1 MRVEG
6 GAGFVRV
13 RYGRLG
19 AGGVPDARLD
29 RSEALRY
36 LGYAGQQVDQALL
49 ARFNSLAD
57 ECEKAIA
64 PTFAWSVFDIDEER
78 TRWEALGPGM
88 SGETARRDGASDA
101 EAPRDEAVSV
111 VERHGEP
118 GGRIECGK
126 GSGPRVAL
134 SGCGLVLEGGSIAE
148 HLRGASQV
156 ALMACTLSAVS
167 EREMRKH
174 EAISVADGVM
184 FGACCSALVEAAAN
198 VVEGLVVGFAKD
210 MGMSTNWRFSPGY
223 GDLPLSVQPAFL
235 RALDAGRRLGIATT
249 STNMLVPVK
258 SVTAVVGLFET
269 PDDHGEARDACAI
282 CSLKDGCELRKR
294 GVTCHG

>member
-1 MRVEG
+1 MM
-6 GAGFVRV
+6 V

-36 LGYAGQQVDQALL
+36 LGYTGQQVDEALL
-49 ARFNSLAD
+49 TRFNRLAD
-57 ECEKAIA
+57 ECERSIK
-64 PTFAWSVFDIDEER
+64 PVFAWSVFDIDEGR
-78 TRWEALGPGM
+78 TCWEALEPATTGSLNVLDTSADAVESCSTVS
-88 SGETARRDGASDA
+88 SGEA
-101 EAPRDEAVSV
+101 
-111 VERHGEP
+111 
-118 GGRIECGK
+118 ECGK
-126 GSGPRVAL
+126 GRLPKVAL
-134 SGCGLVLEGGSIAE
+134 EGCDLILEGNSIAE
-148 HLRGASQV
+148 HLRGACKV
-156 ALMACTLSAVS
+156 ALMACTLGAVS

-198 VVEGLVVGFAKD
+198 ITEDLVVRFAQD

-223 GDLPLSVQPAFL
+223 GDLPLNVQPVFL
-235 RALDAGRRLGIATT
+235 KALDASRRLGISVT

-258 SVTAVVGLFET
+258 SVTAVLGLFEK
-269 PDDHGEARDACAI
+269 PADGGEARVDACAI
-282 CSLKDGCELRKR
+282 CRLRDGCELRKR

>member
-1 MRVEG
+1 MM
-6 GAGFVRV
+6 V

-36 LGYAGQQVDQALL
+36 LGYTGQQVDEALL
-49 ARFNSLAD
+49 TRFNRLAD
-57 ECEKAIA
+57 ECERSIK
-64 PTFAWSVFDIDEER
+64 PVFAWSVFDIDEGR
-78 TRWEALGPGM
+78 TCWEALEPATTGSLNVLDTSADAVESCSTVS
-88 SGETARRDGASDA
+88 SGEA
-101 EAPRDEAVSV
+101 
-111 VERHGEP
+111 
-118 GGRIECGK
+118 ECGK
-126 GSGPRVAL
+126 GRLPKVAL
-134 SGCGLVLEGGSIAE
+134 EGCDLILEGNSIAE
-148 HLRGASQV
+148 HLRGACKV
-156 ALMACTLSAVS
+156 ALMACTLGAVS

-198 VVEGLVVGFAKD
+198 ITEDLVVRFAQD

-223 GDLPLSVQPAFL
+223 GDLPLNVQPVFL
-235 RALDAGRRLGIATT
+235 KALDASRRLGISVT

-258 SVTAVVGLFET
+258 SVTAVLGLFEKT
-269 PDDHGEARDACAI
+269 ADGGEARVDACAI
-282 CSLKDGCELRKR
+282 CRLRDGCELRKR

>member
-1 MRVEG
+1 M
-6 GAGFVRV
+6 V

-36 LGYAGQQVDQALL
+36 LGYTGQQVDEALL
-49 ARFNSLAD
+49 TRFNRLAD
-57 ECEKAIA
+57 ECERSIK
-64 PTFAWSVFDIDEER
+64 PVFAWSVFDIDEGR
-78 TRWEALGPGM
+78 TCWEALEPATTGSLNVLDASADAVESCSTVS
-88 SGETARRDGASDA
+88 SGEA
-101 EAPRDEAVSV
+101 
-111 VERHGEP
+111 
-118 GGRIECGK
+118 ECGK
-126 GSGPRVAL
+126 GRLPKVAL
-134 SGCGLVLEGGSIAE
+134 EGCDLILEGNSIAE
-148 HLRGASQV
+148 HLRGACKV
-156 ALMACTLSAVS
+156 ALMACTLGAVS

-198 VVEGLVVGFAKD
+198 ITEDLVVRFAQD

-223 GDLPLSVQPAFL
+223 GDLPLNVQPAFL
-235 RALDAGRRLGIATT
+235 KALDASRRLGISVT

-258 SVTAVVGLFET
+258 SVTAVLGLFEKT
-269 PDDHGEARDACAI
+269 ADGGEARVDACAI
-282 CSLKDGCELRKR
+282 CRLRDGCELRKR

>member
-1 MRVEG
+1 MM
-6 GAGFVRV
+6 V

-36 LGYAGQQVDQALL
+36 LGYTGQQVDEALL
-49 ARFNSLAD
+49 TRFNRWAD
-57 ECEKAIA
+57 ECERSIK
-64 PTFAWSVFDIDEER
+64 PVFAWSVFDIDEGR
-78 TRWEALGPGM
+78 TCWEALEPATTGSLNVLDTSADAVESCSTVS
-88 SGETARRDGASDA
+88 SGEA
-101 EAPRDEAVSV
+101 
-111 VERHGEP
+111 
-118 GGRIECGK
+118 ECGK
-126 GSGPRVAL
+126 GRLPKVAL
-134 SGCGLVLEGGSIAE
+134 EGCDLILEGNSIAE
-148 HLRGASQV
+148 HLRGACKV
-156 ALMACTLSAVS
+156 ALMACTLGAVS

-198 VVEGLVVGFAKD
+198 ITEDLVVRFAQD

-223 GDLPLSVQPAFL
+223 GDLPLNVQPVFL
-235 RALDAGRRLGIATT
+235 KALDASRRLGISVT

-258 SVTAVVGLFET
+258 SVTAVLGLFEKT
-269 PDDHGEARDACAI
+269 ADGGEARVDACAI
-282 CSLKDGCELRKR
+282 CRLRDGCELRKR

>member
-1 MRVEG
+1 M
-6 GAGFVRV
+6 V

-36 LGYAGQQVDQALL
+36 LGYTGQQVDEALL
-49 ARFNSLAD
+49 TRFNRLAD
-57 ECEKAIA
+57 ECERSIK
-64 PTFAWSVFDIDEER
+64 PVFAWSVFDIDEGR
-78 TRWEALGPGM
+78 TCCEALEPATTGSLNVLDTSADAVESCSTVL
-88 SGETARRDGASDA
+88 SGEA
-101 EAPRDEAVSV
+101 
-111 VERHGEP
+111 
-118 GGRIECGK
+118 ECGK
-126 GSGPRVAL
+126 GRLPKVAL
-134 SGCGLVLEGGSIAE
+134 EGCDLILEGNSIAE
-148 HLRGASQV
+148 HLRGACKV
-156 ALMACTLSAVS
+156 ALMACTLGAVS

-198 VVEGLVVGFAKD
+198 ITEDLVVRFAQD

-223 GDLPLSVQPAFL
+223 GDLPLNVQPVFL
-235 RALDAGRRLGIATT
+235 KALDASRRLGISVT

-258 SVTAVVGLFET
+258 SVTAVLGLFEKT
-269 PDDHGEARDACAI
+269 ADGGEARVDACAI
-282 CSLKDGCELRKR
+282 CRLRDGCELRKR

>member
-1 MRVEG
+1 MI
-6 GAGFVRV
+6 V

-36 LGYAGQQVDQALL
+36 LGYTGQQVDEALL
-49 ARFNSLAD
+49 TRFNRLAD
-57 ECEKAIA
+57 ECERSIK
-64 PTFAWSVFDIDEER
+64 PVFAWSVFDIDEGR
-78 TRWEALGPGM
+78 TCWEALEPATTGSLNVLDTSADAVESCSTVS
-88 SGETARRDGASDA
+88 SGEA
-101 EAPRDEAVSV
+101 
-111 VERHGEP
+111 
-118 GGRIECGK
+118 ECGK
-126 GSGPRVAL
+126 GRLPKVAL
-134 SGCGLVLEGGSIAE
+134 EGCDLILEGNSIAE
-148 HLRGASQV
+148 HLRGACKV
-156 ALMACTLSAVS
+156 ALMACTLGAVS

-198 VVEGLVVGFAKD
+198 ITEDLVVRFAQD

-223 GDLPLSVQPAFL
+223 GDLPLNVQPVFL
-235 RALDAGRRLGIATT
+235 KALDASRRLGISVT

-258 SVTAVVGLFET
+258 SVTAVLGLFEKT
-269 PDDHGEARDACAI
+269 ADGGEARVDACAI
-282 CSLKDGCELRKR
+282 CRLRDGCELRKR

>member
-1 MRVEG
+1 M
-6 GAGFVRV
+6 V

-36 LGYAGQQVDQALL
+36 LGYTGQQVDEALL
-49 ARFNSLAD
+49 TRFNRLAD
-57 ECEKAIA
+57 ECERSIK
-64 PTFAWSVFDIDEER
+64 PVFAWSVFDIDEGR
-78 TRWEALGPGM
+78 TCWEALEPATTGSLNVLDTSADAVESCSTVS
-88 SGETARRDGASDA
+88 SGEA
-101 EAPRDEAVSV
+101 
-111 VERHGEP
+111 
-118 GGRIECGK
+118 ECGK
-126 GSGPRVAL
+126 GRLPKVAL
-134 SGCGLVLEGGSIAE
+134 EGCDLILEGNSIAE
-148 HLRGASQV
+148 HLRGACKV
-156 ALMACTLSAVS
+156 ALMACTLGAVS

-198 VVEGLVVGFAKD
+198 ITEDLVVRFAQD

-223 GDLPLSVQPAFL
+223 GDLPLNVQPVFL
-235 RALDAGRRLGIATT
+235 KALDASRRLGISVT

-258 SVTAVVGLFET
+258 SVTAVLGLFEKT
-269 PDDHGEARDACAI
+269 ADGGEARVDACAI
-282 CSLKDGCELRKR
+282 CRLRDGCELRKR